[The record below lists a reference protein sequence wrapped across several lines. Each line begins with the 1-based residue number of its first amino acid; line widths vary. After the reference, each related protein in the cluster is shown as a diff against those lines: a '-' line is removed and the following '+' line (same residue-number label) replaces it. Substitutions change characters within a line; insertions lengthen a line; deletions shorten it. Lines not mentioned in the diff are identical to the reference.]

1 MLELRNAKESRGW
14 VIRET
19 HSPGAQLKDAGR
31 MINRECGNHINIPEL
46 VTVGVALHD
55 DPEPVVTTQEMEAFK
70 NIAPEDIEKYL
81 KAWGTILCRVPFM
94 PALMPDL
101 TISPYGVVLLGAF
114 LDAHARFARSDDLGT
129 LRYDAMLYIEEV
141 CLDGTIICYQAGRNK
156 MLRGFKDL
164 ATACLLT
171 PRRLRD
177 DFDANPELFCRNV
190 REGTTRIKSRDYPSF
205 MYPED
210 GYKKGRSDY
219 GLCRGPFLVR
229 CFHHIFTGKRNATV
243 SACVGLKGGPR
254 PVAELNKMSEV
265 TPENIGYVAVLARF
279 ILNDQD
285 AWHVDDN
292 KFNSADFYNS
302 LIHLFSNAEWRA
314 STLKWWN
321 EEVFGNNR
329 SDSDDE
335 DDGDNM
341 YVRILAQRAAIK
353 EHRRGEEMAHGKE
366 DAWDHDSGAEDDS
379 DKDMQELDYPEDG
392 EEERDELDDLP
403 EWF

>member
-1 MLELRNAKESRGW
+1 
-14 VIRET
+14 
-19 HSPGAQLKDAGR
+19 
-31 MINRECGNHINIPEL
+31 
-46 VTVGVALHD
+46 
-55 DPEPVVTTQEMEAFK
+55 
-70 NIAPEDIEKYL
+70 
-81 KAWGTILCRVPFM
+81 
-94 PALMPDL
+94 
-101 TISPYGVVLLGAF
+101 
-114 LDAHARFARSDDLGT
+114 
-129 LRYDAMLYIEEV
+129 MLYIEEV
-141 CLDGTIICYQAGRNK
+141 RLDGTIIRYQAGRNK

-164 ATACLLT
+164 ATTHLLT

-190 REGTTRIKSRDYPSF
+190 REGTTRIKSRNYPSF

-219 GLCRGPFLVR
+219 GLCRGPFLIR
-229 CFHHIFTGKRNATV
+229 CFRHIFTGKRNATV
-243 SACVGLKGGPR
+243 FACVGLKGGPR

-265 TPENIGYVAVLARF
+265 TPENIGYVAVLACF

-285 AWHVDDN
+285 AWQVDDN

-302 LIHLFSNAEWRA
+302 LIHLFLNAEWRA

-321 EEVFGNNR
+321 EEVFGNNG

-335 DDGDNM
+335 DNGDNT
-341 YVRILAQRAAIK
+341 YVRILAQRTAREAAI
-353 EHRRGEEMAHGKE
+353 EERRRGEEMAQRALEDQICYASENSDEDRGDNGTSGKE

-379 DKDMQELDYPEDG
+379 DKDMEELDYPEEG